1 MEFATDE
8 HLNLSSQP
16 VPRTESDSPS
26 LSVGTIVN
34 TSKVADPSA
43 SATTS
48 SSLVPQQSEGF
59 RMYTDF
65 YLHIKVYSSNFSIR
79 MKPRLPPELQMI
91 TIDWMVVATNENGFR
106 KLKDQ
111 TTLLNCMCVCY
122 AWKSYIQKFLHND
135 VYIKIEESCNNLLK
149 WREFLKH
156 NPSKVKSIRSI
167 ALSCDGLDL
176 TYAALL
182 ITQKLQSLETLYILQ
197 WNLGEEPFWIYRAAA
212 CMTSLNCLHL
222 DSLKQCT
229 VAQLVKIINSFH
241 HLSKLSVNFAH
252 PNQKLEV
259 KNQPLSRPCRL
270 PTFSLESL
278 RIEHIEGVSIL
289 LDWFVE
295 ANPFVANLKEL
306 ALRLWARDIDEED
319 ENEEESNCE
328 GFSRF
333 LDHCGGSLEQLTLWI
348 DLSEKDD
355 TINFSKF
362 ASI

>member
-111 TTLLNCMCVCY
+111 TTLLNCMCVC
-122 AWKSYIQKFLHND
+122 AMPGS
-135 VYIKIEESCNNLLK
+135 
-149 WREFLKH
+149 
-156 NPSKVKSIRSI
+156 P
-167 ALSCDGLDL
+167 
-176 TYAALL
+176 
-182 ITQKLQSLETLYILQ
+182 
-197 WNLGEEPFWIYRAAA
+197 IYR
-212 CMTSLNCLHL
+212 
-222 DSLKQCT
+222 
-229 VAQLVKIINSFH
+229 
-241 HLSKLSVNFAH
+241 
-252 PNQKLEV
+252 
-259 KNQPLSRPCRL
+259 
-270 PTFSLESL
+270 
-278 RIEHIEGVSIL
+278 
-289 LDWFVE
+289 
-295 ANPFVANLKEL
+295 
-306 ALRLWARDIDEED
+306 
-319 ENEEESNCE
+319 
-328 GFSRF
+328 
-333 LDHCGGSLEQLTLWI
+333 
-348 DLSEKDD
+348 
-355 TINFSKF
+355 NFSTMMF
-362 ASI
+362 ISR